1 MTHLRRPDCPRLAV
15 LGQLLTSATHDASVA
30 MCRWT
35 DGVITLSLDEVQEIS
50 LEEVCTA
57 LHLEDQLLV
66 MIVLTLPGPMGGV
79 MILAFDEQ
87 NARHLAASLLR
98 QPMGTGEWSELEQ
111 SALMETGNILG
122 CAYMNALARLI
133 NRELV
138 PSPPY
143 FVQDYAA
150 SVVEQALVTQAMT
163 SNTALVCRTG
173 FRREG
178 EQLDWWVMFLPT
190 TEMQQAMEMALLP
203 VCR

>member
-1 MTHLRRPDCPRLAV
+1 MTHLCRPDCRRLAV

-50 LEEVCTA
+50 LEEVCAA

-66 MIVLTLPGPMGGV
+66 MIVLTLPGPVGGV
-79 MILAFDEQ
+79 MILAFDEE

-98 QPMGTGEWSELEQ
+98 QPMGKGEWSELEQ

-190 TEMQQAMEMALLP
+190 TEMRQAMEMALSP